1 VRRSFNA
8 GAVTIDQ
15 IDTADDDLI
24 TLTETIEDLAR
35 EPDAIAWIKSRLAT
49 ADEGDLFGGGRGFTL
64 YNQRGRP
71 LSEVGNDF
79 EHGTVRLGHYPDD
92 RSDNAGSEPEGI
104 EVGRFHGDH
113 YLFVGSERANVVGV
127 YDVTSIR
134 RPKLVQFLPTGV
146 SPEGVLALPD
156 RGLFVVA
163 TEVDDRGNAI
173 RASITIFELQDG
185 PPTYPTV
192 ESADRADGTP
202 IPWSALSALAADR
215 NDEDKMYTVYD
226 SAFIEPRIFVMN
238 VEDTPAVIEEEI
250 VLTNGT
256 GGPLDVDQLDLEGL
270 AQRADGSFWAVSE
283 GAGSVGDPDEPVETV
298 NLLLKIAADGTI
310 LEQIELPGSV
320 NALQVGSGFEGVAV
334 TGEGISEL
342 VYVAF
347 QREWAGDPDNM
358 VRIGR
363 YDPNAPNPDAA
374 WTFFYFQIKDPS
386 TPNPDAG
393 FVGLSEIVAID
404 DETFAVIQRDNQG
417 GTDARIKE
425 IVTLSIA
432 GLTPLPQPVEGDPS
446 FPLVTQLETVDLIP
460 ALMSLNGPVLE
471 KVEGLT
477 IGADGK
483 VYFVTDNDAVSDAT
497 GETQFMAIGNSDVIF
512 SQ

>member
-1 VRRSFNA
+1 M
-8 GAVTIDQ
+8 
-15 IDTADDDLI
+15 
-24 TLTETIEDLAR
+24 
-35 EPDAIAWIKSRLAT
+35 
-49 ADEGDLFGGGRGFTL
+49 
-64 YNQRGRP
+64 
-71 LSEVGNDF
+71 
-79 EHGTVRLGHYPDD
+79 
-92 RSDNAGSEPEGI
+92 
-104 EVGRFHGDH
+104 
-113 YLFVGSERANVVGV
+113 
-127 YDVTSIR
+127 TSTD

-146 SPEGVLALPD
+146 SPEGLLALPD

-163 TEVDDRGNAI
+163 TEVDDRGNGI
-173 RASITIFELQDG
+173 RASITVFELQDG

-202 IPWSALSALAADR
+202 IPWGALSALAADR
-215 NDEDKMYTVYD
+215 NDEDKMFTVYD
-226 SAFIEPRIFVMN
+226 SAFIEPRMFVMD
-238 VEDTPAVIEEEI
+238 VEDTPAVIEHEI

-256 GGPLDVDQLDLEGL
+256 GEPLDVDQLDLEGL
-270 AQRADGSFWAVSE
+270 AQRADGSFWVVSE

-310 LEQIELPGSV
+310 LEQIKLPDAV

-334 TGEGISEL
+334 IGEGTSEL

-347 QREWAGDPDNM
+347 QREWAGDSENM

-363 YDPNAPNPDAA
+363 YDPNAPDPDAA
-374 WTFFYFQIKDPS
+374 WTFFYFDIKDPT

-425 IVTLSIA
+425 IVTFSIA
-432 GLTPLPQPVEGDPS
+432 GLTPLPQPVAGDPA

-477 IGADGK
+477 IGADGE

-497 GETQFMAIGNSDVIF
+497 GETQFMALGNADVILG
-512 SQ
+512 Q